1 MTKVLPN
8 PSEGITIR
16 NIAKDSKAVD
26 FSNYLRVIMLF
37 TLEFWSKLLLISLEG
52 CSNTGVITNGHY
64 LKLQIIHYSC

>member
-1 MTKVLPN
+1 MTKVLPK

-37 TLEFWSKLLLISLEG
+37 TLEF
-52 CSNTGVITNGHY
+52 
-64 LKLQIIHYSC
+64 